1 MSNTTNFDDFKNV
14 DASTA
19 TGASEAGVVLTDDFA
34 KWRKKSNGVI
44 EKVKALDTTVTNL
57 DANAA
62 IINKTSYQKFNKAIG
77 STVVNLTDP
86 EEIDLAAGNTF
97 VITLTQS
104 VSNLSFIN
112 SGTATQGGRFTFIIK
127 STGTYSIA
135 WPNSGT
141 EEVIF
146 ADGSGALTLGTAT
159 DIMNV
164 YNDGTKLYAT
174 LSAYIDQQITA
185 SQQGAADM
193 HYLNVMH
200 TAGFNDNDHTNSGL
214 TGTEINNARILLG
227 ASVKDGHTV
236 MVRFSQRY
244 SYRWGNGTS
253 YATRRAFQV
262 FVNVGTYPNNYWV
275 DQGAFI

>member
-14 DASTA
+14 EASTA

-44 EKVKALDTTVTNL
+44 EKVKALDTTVTDLN
-57 DANAA
+57 ANAA

-86 EEIDLAAGNTF
+86 EQIDLAAGNTF

-104 VSNLSFIN
+104 VSTLEFLN
-112 SGTATQGGRFTFIIK
+112 SGTSTQGGRFTFIIK

-141 EEVIF
+141 QEVIF
-146 ADGSGALTLGTAT
+146 ADGSGALTSGTAT

-185 SQQGAADM
+185 SVQGAATM
-193 HYLNVMH
+193 HYYNSYYVGGFDNSDNLN
-200 TAGFNDNDHTNSGL
+200 GGL
-214 TGTEINNARILLG
+214 TGTEVNR
-227 ASVKDGHTV
+227 VKTNMGNTVKSGHFV
-236 MVRFSQRY
+236 LVRFGQYY

-253 YATRRAFQV
+253 KSTRQAFQL
-262 FVNVGTYPNNYWV
+262 FSVNGTYPNQSWAN
-275 DQGAFI
+275 QGVFI